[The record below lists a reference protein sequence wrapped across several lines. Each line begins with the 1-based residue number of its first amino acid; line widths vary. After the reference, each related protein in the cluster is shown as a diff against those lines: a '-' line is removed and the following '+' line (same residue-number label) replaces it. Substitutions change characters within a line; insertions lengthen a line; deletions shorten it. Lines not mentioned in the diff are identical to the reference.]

1 MANTVNLSSQFENNL
16 RRVSEVGVATF
27 PAKVS
32 VNGDRLGQAD
42 EFVKAGD
49 AYQVYTI
56 PADSIAT
63 VFYIVVDEPF
73 DAGLKATLKTIAGTP
88 KVIKTDAALTT
99 KGATVATLKDAYFDK
114 ADGISAVF
122 SGAAT
127 KGSFRVVAEFISCST
142 NNGIYVDN
150 PPVHIA

>member
-1 MANTVNLSSQFENNL
+1 MANTINLSSQFENNL

-32 VNGDRLGQAD
+32 VNGDRLGQKD
-42 EFVKAGD
+42 EFAKAGD

-56 PADSIAT
+56 PGDSIAT
-63 VFYIVVDEPF
+63 TFYVVVDEAF
-73 DAGLKATLKTIAGTP
+73 DAGAKATLKTISGTP
-88 KVIKTDAALTT
+88 LTILADADLTAV
-99 KGATVATLKDAYFDK
+99 GAVVGTLKDTYFGK

-122 SGAAT
+122 SKAVT

-142 NNGIYVDN
+142 NNGIYVDL
-150 PPVHIA
+150 PPVAVS

>member
-1 MANTVNLSSQFENNL
+1 MANTINLSSQFENNL
-16 RRVSEVGVATF
+16 RRVSEVGVATY

-42 EFVKAGD
+42 EYAKKGD

-63 VFYIVVDEPF
+63 VFYVVVDEAF
-73 DAGLKATLKTIAGTP
+73 DTGAKATLKTIGGTSKTILADADLT
-88 KVIKTDAALTT
+88 KV
-99 KGATVATLKDAYFDK
+99 GAVVGTLKDAYFGK

-122 SGAAT
+122 SADVT

-142 NNGIYVDN
+142 NNGIYVDL
-150 PPVHIA
+150 PSLTV